1 MTVIINNRTDPY
13 FNLAVEE
20 ALLTLLCDD
29 AVIVWRNSPTV
40 VIGRN
45 QNAYAE
51 FRRAYAEENGIKLVR
66 RLTGG
71 GAVFHDLGN
80 INISFITSYNGCGA
94 DYTEAAAPIVK
105 LLHSLGINAK
115 AGGRND
121 VTVNGAKISGF
132 AACVYTP
139 KEVAATPKLLRHCT
153 LLWDAD
159 LSHLESVLRP
169 DDGKLI
175 SKGIPSVRARVGN
188 LRYMLA
194 SSGSD
199 FAQMSSDDFFN
210 HTADFLAS
218 YYNCS
223 VREMSE
229 DETSLAEKLADEKYS
244 HWEWNF
250 GESRVYARSF
260 GTRFPF
266 GRVNVSF
273 DTDGGVI
280 SHIKLTGDFLGLRD
294 VSELEATLTGTRLDV
309 NEIETLQSSLPG
321 GASVGD
327 YIAGADAATLARLIA
342 LG

>member
-13 FNLAVEE
+13 FNLAAEE
-20 ALLTLLCDD
+20 ALFTLSHEGI
-29 AVIVWRNSPTV
+29 VIVWRNSPAV

-51 FRRAYAEENGIKLVR
+51 IRRAYAEENGIKLVR

-71 GAVFHDLGN
+71 GAVFHDYGN
-80 INISFITSYNGCGA
+80 VNISFITDDSGEGA
-94 DYTEAAAPIVK
+94 DYAEAAAPIVE
-105 LLHSLGINAK
+105 LLHSLGIKAK

-121 VTVNGAKISGF
+121 VTVDGAKISGF

-139 KEVAATPKLLRHCT
+139 KGVEQAKLLRHCT

-159 LSHLESVLRP
+159 LSHLEGVLRP

-188 LRYMLA
+188 LRDMLA
-194 SSGSD
+194 TSGSA

-210 HTADFLAS
+210 YTVNFLTS
-218 YYNCS
+218 YYNCH
-223 VREMSE
+223 VREMSG
-229 DETSLAEKLADEKYS
+229 DETTLAEKLADEKYS
-244 HWEWNF
+244 RWEWNY
-250 GESRVYARSF
+250 GESHVYARSY
-260 GTRFPF
+260 GARFPF
-266 GRVNVSF
+266 GRVNVSL

-280 SHIKLTGDFLGLRD
+280 LRIKLTGDFLGMRD
-294 VSELEATLTGTRLDV
+294 ISELEASLTGVRLDV
-309 NEIETLQSSLPG
+309 NEIEALLSSLPG
-321 GASVGD
+321 GSSVGD
-327 YIAGADAATLARLIA
+327 YIAGAAATTLAQLIA